1 MRRKLTPLQLCVW
14 IWSCIGKIRYIF
26 FWQVKTAEYELCW
39 FIIDMSFLT
48 FQSSQS
54 EKQIPLVINI
64 LLTVHMLH
72 LNLVSPPGNSPCRFV
87 LVWHLLCV
95 LGFKLTFYTF
105 ITDAAYTLVR
115 DLVNCFSDG
124 ETILSCKGFKKIQEI
139 NNR

>member
-1 MRRKLTPLQLCVW
+1 MKVDTIATLCLDLKLQRE
-14 IWSCIGKIRYIF
+14 KIRYIF
-26 FWQVKTAEYELCW
+26 FCQAKAAEYELRW

-54 EKQIPLVINI
+54 AKQIPLVINI
-64 LLTVHMLH
+64 LLAMGALH
-72 LNLVSPPGNSPCRFV
+72 LNLASPPGNSPRWFV

-124 ETILSCKGFKKIQEI
+124 ETILSYKGFKKIQEI